1 MNSYYPIMIK
11 LEGKKVV
18 VIGGGKVAERKVIG
32 LLETG
37 AQIILVTPEATPELQ
52 RITQEEQITW
62 YKRDF
67 LETDLKGA
75 FMIYAATNDSQLNQ
89 HIKNVA
95 QPHQLV
101 TIVDDPKNS
110 DFHVPA
116 RLQRGKLT
124 IAVSTSGA
132 NPTLAKKICKQL
144 EQQFDEK
151 YEDYLEFLFL
161 KRQWILKE
169 IKEPILRR
177 KLLTAMAAEE
187 FMNNDDLEEAFW
199 RLYKQICKA
208 DT

>member
-1 MNSYYPIMIK
+1 MIK

-18 VIGGGKVAERKVIG
+18 VIGGGKVAERKVTG

-37 AQIILVTPEATPELQ
+37 AQIFLVTPEATPELQ
-52 RITQEEQITW
+52 RLAQEEQIIW
-62 YKRDF
+62 HKRNF
-67 LETDLKGA
+67 LETDLMGA
-75 FMIYAATNDSQLNQ
+75 FMIFAATNDSQLNQ

-101 TIVDDPKNS
+101 IIVDDPKKS

-132 NPTLAKKICKQL
+132 NPTLAKRICKQL

-151 YEDYLEFLFL
+151 YKDYLEFLFL

-187 FMNNDDLEEAFW
+187 FMNNDDFEEAFW

>member
-1 MNSYYPIMIK
+1 MIK

>member
-18 VIGGGKVAERKVIG
+18 VIGGGKVAERKVTG

-37 AQIILVTPEATPELQ
+37 AQIFLVTPEATPELQ
-52 RITQEEQITW
+52 RLAQEEQIIW
-62 YKRDF
+62 HKRNF
-67 LETDLKGA
+67 LETDLMGA
-75 FMIYAATNDSQLNQ
+75 FMIFAATNDSQLNQ

-95 QPHQLV
+95 QPYQLV
-101 TIVDDPKNS
+101 IIVDDPKKS

-132 NPTLAKKICKQL
+132 NPTLAKRICKQL

-151 YEDYLEFLFL
+151 YKDYLEFLFL

-187 FMNNDDLEEAFW
+187 FMNNDDFEEAFW